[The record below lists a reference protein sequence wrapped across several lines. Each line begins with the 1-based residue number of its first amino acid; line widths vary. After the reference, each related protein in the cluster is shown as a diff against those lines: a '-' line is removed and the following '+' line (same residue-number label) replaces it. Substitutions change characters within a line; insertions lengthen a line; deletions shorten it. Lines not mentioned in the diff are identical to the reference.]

1 MKGIAHFATG
11 LAVASFFPGVV
22 HSAAQ
27 SSSFGLVLGGLA
39 GLLPDTLDFKFF
51 RYFER
56 VDDEIDP
63 AKITTTE
70 GYPDPQAMAQR
81 IAAAMNHAYKRN
93 TRTKVQLHT
102 LRLGT
107 DLWRQYSV
115 TLDAVSRQVL
125 VRIGPI
131 VTTGQVPYVGSEISG
146 LAPGQVQVEA
156 PILHTYDAETKID
169 IFSGPSLAFERAD
182 DAVKVTFVPWHRVWT
197 HSLLMVLLLGAI
209 GTLIGPVYG
218 LVMAMAALAHILAD
232 QMGCMGCNLFFPL
245 TRSRAPGLR
254 WMRSGDAIPNFL
266 TVWISMAVLFL
277 NLDRFSEAPSIP
289 VWPYLLGMI
298 MVPCLFFLGLATWD
312 RLRSHRQP
320 AAYPQRL
327 AVAAM
332 AAVEALDETSEVDI

>member
-22 HSAAQ
+22 HGAAQ
-27 SSSFGLVLGGLA
+27 SLSFGLLLGGLA
-39 GLLPDTLDFKFF
+39 GLLPDTLDFKFL

-63 AKITTTE
+63 AKITTVE

-81 IAAAMNHAYKRN
+81 IAEAMNDAYKRN
-93 TRTKVQLHT
+93 SKTKVQLHT

-115 TLDAVSRQVL
+115 TLDAASQQVL
-125 VRIGPI
+125 VRIGPV
-131 VTTGQVPYVGSEISG
+131 VTTGQVPYAGSKISG
-146 LAPGQVQVEA
+146 LAPGTAQVEA

-209 GTLIGPVYG
+209 GTLIAPVYG
-218 LVMAMAALAHILAD
+218 LVMALAVLAHILAD
-232 QMGCMGCNLFFPL
+232 QMGYMGCNLFFPL
-245 TRSRAPGLR
+245 TRSRKSGLR

-266 TVWISMAVLFL
+266 TVWISLVVLFL
-277 NLDRFSEAPSIP
+277 NLDRFSETPSIP
-289 VWPYLLGMI
+289 VWPYVLGVVV
-298 MVPCLFFLGLATWD
+298 VPCLFFLGLAAWD
-312 RLRSHRQP
+312 RLRRHRQP
-320 AAYPQRL
+320 TVYPQKL
-327 AVAAM
+327 AVATM